1 MNTRRFSYVC
11 LVTGGLLVGI
21 GGLVAA
27 DDSPQS
33 QASPK
38 AEADKPAASPG
49 QAESFSIDPTHSMAL
64 FRVRHGVSMFWGRF
78 NKVTGTVRYTPDSES
93 GLELDIAVAI
103 DSVDTGSERL
113 DGHIKSEDFFFADK
127 HPNATFKSK
136 SARKLSDST
145 YEVSGDFTMRGVT
158 KPLTVKVEWL
168 GTSDSRRGRTC
179 GLETSF
185 TVKRSEYGIN
195 YGLTGGMLGDETTLT
210 VAMEG
215 TQRGDPEE
223 GQAGGG
229 LSRFLAR
236 FDKNGDGKLQ
246 KSEAPERM
254 KERFDLLDTN
264 GDGALDADEAAAMR
278 GRRGGRR
285 GQGLRPNTEL

>member
-11 LVTGGLLVGI
+11 LMFGGLLVGI
-21 GGLVAA
+21 GALAA
-27 DDSPQS
+27 VDASPQA

-38 AEADKPAASPG
+38 TEAGKSAASPG

-78 NKVTGTVRYTPDSES
+78 NNVSGTVRYTPDSES
-93 GLELDIAVAI
+93 GLELEIAVAI
-103 DSVDTGSERL
+103 DSVDSGSERL

-127 HPNATFKSK
+127 HPSATFKSK
-136 SARKLSDST
+136 SARKLSGST

-168 GTSDSRRGRTC
+168 GTRESRRGRTC

-185 TVKRSEYGIN
+185 TVKRSDYGIN
-195 YGLTGGMLGDETTLT
+195 YGLTGGMLGDETRLT

-215 TQRGDPEE
+215 GQPRDPEE

-229 LSRFLAR
+229 MARFLAR
-236 FDKNGDGKLQ
+236 FDTNGDGKLQ

-254 KERFDLLDTN
+254 KERFDQLDTN
-264 GDGALDADEAAAMR
+264 GDGAIDKDEAAAMR
-278 GRRGGRR
+278 GRRGQGRSR
-285 GQGLRPNTEL
+285 SNTEL